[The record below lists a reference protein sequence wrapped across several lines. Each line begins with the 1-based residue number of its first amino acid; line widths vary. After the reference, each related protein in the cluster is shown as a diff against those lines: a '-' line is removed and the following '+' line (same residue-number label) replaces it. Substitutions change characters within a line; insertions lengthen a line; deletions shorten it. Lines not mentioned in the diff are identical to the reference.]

1 MKTLTLVDG
10 NLSRPDEA
18 LLREM
23 ERTDAHP
30 RSTYFGDE
38 LCTDLLNNL
47 YLAEAPAYRRVLYRR
62 IPGPL
67 AQVTEAFAVR
77 KRYDAVISWT
87 EKLGMPF
94 AAALKATHT
103 SMPHVGIFSWISK
116 PRQARWLRWTHS
128 HFDAVILMSSVQR
141 NFAISHIGVPEAKV
155 PLLRWPVDTK
165 FWRPMKRDEVRL
177 CAVGREMR
185 DYQTLIESIR
195 DTGIPIHIAANTV
208 PGKQDPWQ
216 ETLARLDQSSSL
228 ITVGKKNY
236 SELRE
241 LYASSRFMVMPVLPT
256 DTDNGSTS
264 ILEAMAMGKPVVCS
278 RTAGQVDIIE
288 EGKTGLYVPLQDPR
302 AMRDAIEYLWKNPEV
317 AQAMGRNALDYV
329 QRNHT
334 LEWWVASIKSIVTQA
349 IDRRRSRTRGGR

>member
-1 MKTLTLVDG
+1 MKTLTLVDR
-10 NLSRPDEA
+10 NFSRPDEV

-23 ERTDAHP
+23 ERTDVYP

-38 LCTDLLNNL
+38 LGTDLLNDL
-47 YLAEAPAYRRVLYRR
+47 YLSQAPAYRRSLYARL
-62 IPGPL
+62 PGPL
-67 AQVTEAFAVR
+67 AQVTEAFVVR
-77 KRYDAVISWT
+77 SRYDAVISWT

-94 AAALKATHT
+94 AAALKSSHT

-116 PRQARWLRWTHS
+116 PRQAKWLSWTHS

-141 NFAISHIGVPEAKV
+141 NFAISQIGVPERKV

-165 FWRPMKRDEVRL
+165 FWRPMERDEVRL

-195 DTGIPIHIAANTV
+195 DTGIPLHIAANTV
-208 PGKQDPWQ
+208 VGKQDPWQ

-264 ILEAMAMGKPVVCS
+264 ILEAMAMGKAVVCS
-278 RTAGQVDIIE
+278 RTEGQVDIIE

-302 AMRDAIEYLWKNPEV
+302 AMRDAIEYLWKNPDV
-317 AQAMGRNALDYV
+317 ARAMGQNALAHVLRY
-329 QRNHT
+329 HT
-334 LEWWVASIKSIVTQA
+334 LETWVGNIKSIVTQA
-349 IDRRRSRTRGGR
+349 IEQHPPRKH